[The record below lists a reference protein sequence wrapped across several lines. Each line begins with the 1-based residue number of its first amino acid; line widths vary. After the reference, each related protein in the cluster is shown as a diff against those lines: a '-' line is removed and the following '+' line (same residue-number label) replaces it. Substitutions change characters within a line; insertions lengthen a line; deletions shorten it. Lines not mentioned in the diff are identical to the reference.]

1 MWYRVECSPSTS
13 AHTKEHS
20 LLNQNESVTKE
31 VMKHTSRA
39 AAAAAAVKLWTD
51 LLNVLK

>member
-1 MWYRVECSPSTS
+1 MI
-13 AHTKEHS
+13 H
-20 LLNQNESVTKE
+20 VTKE
-31 VMKHTSRA
+31 VMKHTSRAAAA

>member
-1 MWYRVECSPSTS
+1 MI
-13 AHTKEHS
+13 H
-20 LLNQNESVTKE
+20 VTKE
-31 VMKHTSRA
+31 VMKHTSRAA

>member
-1 MWYRVECSPSTS
+1 MI
-13 AHTKEHS
+13 H
-20 LLNQNESVTKE
+20 VTKE
-31 VMKHTSRA
+31 VMKHTSRAAAAA